1 MWYLRADC
9 PEDKQNWIEVL
20 QSYKTEAI
28 SCSDNNNLR
37 RQKWGSSVSLQ
48 SQTLSTA
55 SGCEVDRTGRT
66 LKEKLHEIE
75 TFRDIL
81 YNQIDTLQRYFDAAA
96 SQKPVNGMESH
107 LELGNGL
114 KTIDF
119 KGEAITFRATT
130 AGVLTT
136 LQHCVDIILQKDE
149 NLKRKL
155 DKEIERRKRAEDQV
169 KACKEELDK
178 SKKATLLG
186 PDLEVRDLFLCK
198 HRHIHTRETL
208 SIHSLCIHDMSNQFD
223 NNNEKV
229 MLVLKQLWYDVV
241 AYY

>member
-1 MWYLRADC
+1 MCRFDVAVNNNVWYLRADC

-28 SCSDNNNLR
+28 TCNDSNNLR
-37 RQKWGSSVSLQ
+37 RPQKWGSSVSLQ
-48 SQTLSTA
+48 STTLSIA

-96 SQKPVNGMESH
+96 ATSTKPVNGIESH
-107 LELGNGL
+107 VELGDGL
-114 KTIDF
+114 DPIDF

-136 LQHCVDIILQKDE
+136 LTHCVDIIIQKDE

-155 DKEIERRKRAEDQV
+155 EAEIERRKKAEEQV
-169 KACKEELDK
+169 KACKDELDK
-178 SKKATLLG
+178 FKKASLLG
-186 PDLEVRDLFLCK
+186 PDLEVSSS
-198 HRHIHTRETL
+198 T
-208 SIHSLCIHDMSNQFD
+208 
-223 NNNEKV
+223 
-229 MLVLKQLWYDVV
+229 
-241 AYY
+241 

>member
-1 MWYLRADC
+1 MQSHEFDECRFDVAVNNNVWYLRADC

-28 SCSDNNNLR
+28 TCDNNNLR
-37 RQKWGSSVSLQ
+37 RHKWGSSVSLQ
-48 SQTLSTA
+48 STTLSTA

-66 LKEKLHEIE
+66 LREKLHEIE

-96 SQKPVNGMESH
+96 AAQPSNGLESQ
-107 LELGNGL
+107 LELGEGL
-114 KTIDF
+114 KSIDF

-136 LQHCVDIILQKDE
+136 LQHCVDIIVQKDE

-155 DKEIERRKRAEDQV
+155 DKEIERRRRAEEQV
-169 KACKEELDK
+169 KSCRDELDK
-178 SKKATLLG
+178 SKKASLLG
-186 PDLEVRDLFLCK
+186 PDLEVSANFSSKTTHKQTHCAFKSYPINLTTK
-198 HRHIHTRETL
+198 QTTNET
-208 SIHSLCIHDMSNQFD
+208 
-223 NNNEKV
+223 
-229 MLVLKQLWYDVV
+229 
-241 AYY
+241 

>member
-1 MWYLRADC
+1 MRADC

-28 SCSDNNNLR
+28 SCDNNNLR

-48 SQTLSTA
+48 STTLSTA
-55 SGCEVDRTGRT
+55 STCEIDRTGRT
-66 LKEKLHEIE
+66 LKEKVHEIE

-96 SQKPVNGMESH
+96 LTATTTHQLANGIESH
-107 LELGNGL
+107 AVNLGDDL

-136 LQHCVDIILQKDE
+136 LQHCVDIIVQKDE
-149 NLKRKL
+149 SLKRKL
-155 DKEIERRKRAEDQV
+155 EKEIERRKKAEEQLKSCRD
-169 KACKEELDK
+169 ELDK
-178 SKKATLLG
+178 SKKVSLLG
-186 PDLEVRDLFLCK
+186 PDLEVSVHNFTYL
-198 HRHIHTRETL
+198 
-208 SIHSLCIHDMSNQFD
+208 Q
-223 NNNEKV
+223 
-229 MLVLKQLWYDVV
+229 
-241 AYY
+241 